1 MIHSRMQHPGV
12 SSDIF
17 LPIIDLT
24 PTDPTCVRSTL
35 EYMRDHASR
44 HGVTPVVTFD
54 QQLWWVAYMVIKA
67 QPSDSL
73 LHKLVLILGGF
84 HTQMSFLGAIGSL
97 MAGSGL
103 KECISQVYA
112 EGSVD
117 QMLLVWKGCQSSC
130 ARPSAGRQ
138 LPDVL
143 VLLQHHYTPA
153 SHHTIYMQTGT
164 RLIDISRIQKTLDV
178 ELSRTLLFI
187 HALSG
192 CDATSRPYGIGK
204 TSALSKYRSLTEY
217 SKVFLKPNQQ
227 RADVEEAGNHALAIL
242 YGGTSGSDL
251 NFERAPRFSG
261 KVVSNSQYLPPER
274 LPPTSDAGRFHS
286 QRVYL
291 QVQTWIGN
299 DMNATESGWTLN
311 GSTLKP
317 YRMEQGAAP
326 SPLDIESHQVQLHRK
341 VWKREML
348 VQEKWLTMYVSSL

>member
-35 EYMRDHASR
+35 EYMGDHASR

-67 QPSDSL
+67 QPSDSP
-73 LHKLVLILGGF
+73 LHN
-84 HTQMSFLGAIGSL
+84 
-97 MAGSGL
+97 
-103 KECISQVYA
+103 
-112 EGSVD
+112 
-117 QMLLVWKGCQSSC
+117 
-130 ARPSAGRQ
+130 
-138 LPDVL
+138 VL

-178 ELSRTLLFI
+178 ELSRTLLLI

-311 GSTLKP
+311 GSTLKS
-317 YRMEQGAAP
+317 YWMEQGAAP
-326 SPLDIESHQVQLHRK
+326 SPLDIESHLHRK

-348 VQEKWLTMYVSSL
+348 VQEKWLTIYS